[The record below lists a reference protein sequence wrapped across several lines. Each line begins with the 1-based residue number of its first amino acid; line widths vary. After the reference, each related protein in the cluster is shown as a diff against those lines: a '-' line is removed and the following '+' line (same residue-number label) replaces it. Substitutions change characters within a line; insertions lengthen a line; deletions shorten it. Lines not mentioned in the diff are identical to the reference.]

1 MFTVQGFGNK
11 KWSAIWAIRQH
22 PKNRSKKTGPAQS
35 NHTLYRISIYLS
47 IYIWD
52 IHTYMGYLYGI
63 YAETNGIWVLW
74 DVCIY
79 IWDLDGFIW
88 ENTKHHSD
96 GLYGQNKT

>member
-1 MFTVQGFGNK
+1 
-11 KWSAIWAIRQH
+11 
-22 PKNRSKKTGPAQS
+22 
-35 NHTLYRISIYLS
+35 
-47 IYIWD
+47 
-52 IHTYMGYLYGI
+52 MGYLYGI
-63 YAETNGIWVLW
+63 YVETNGIWVLW

>member
-1 MFTVQGFGNK
+1 MVSHLGNPPTSQK
-11 KWSAIWAIRQH
+11 C
-22 PKNRSKKTGPAQS
+22 SKKTGPARSQT
-35 NHTLYRISIYLS
+35 TLYIVS

-63 YAETNGIWVLW
+63 YVETNGIWVLW
-74 DVCIY
+74 DVYIY

>member
-1 MFTVQGFGNK
+1 
-11 KWSAIWAIRQH
+11 
-22 PKNRSKKTGPAQS
+22 
-35 NHTLYRISIYLS
+35 
-47 IYIWD
+47 
-52 IHTYMGYLYGI
+52 MGYLYGI